1 LLILGELGEERAVLI
16 AGPTASGK
24 SSLALS
30 LANAALKAGREPVIL
45 NADSMQVYREL
56 HIISAR
62 PSAEDEALMPH
73 KLYGCVSAS
82 EAYNTGRWLD
92 DVEAKLNALSEK
104 KLPIIVGGTGLYF
117 KALTEGFAVM
127 PTVPEDVRTK
137 LREQLE
143 REGAAALHADLAVL
157 DPKTAENLKP
167 LDSQRILR
175 ALEIVKVSGRSIRAY
190 QSEAQSN
197 PLLHA
202 AECRKIVALP
212 DRAALYQRIE
222 QRFDGMVAAG
232 GLEEVEA
239 LQALNLD
246 ASLPAMKA
254 IGVPQFTDYLSGAC
268 SIEEAIDNAKQESRR
283 YAKRQMTW
291 MRNQMDDQWGRINT
305 FEI

>member
-1 LLILGELGEERAVLI
+1 MGELGEERAVLI

-30 LANAALKAGREPVIL
+30 LANAAIKAGRDPVIL

-62 PSAEDEALMPH
+62 PSTEDEALMPH
-73 KLYGCVSAS
+73 KLYGFVSAS
-82 EAYNTGRWLD
+82 EAYNTGRWLED
-92 DVEAKLNALSEK
+92 IGAELNAFRDKTLS
-104 KLPIIVGGTGLYF
+104 IIVGGTGLYF
-117 KALTEGFAVM
+117 KALTEGFAAM
-127 PTVPEDVRTK
+127 PQVPDDVRTE
-137 LREQLE
+137 LRDQLE
-143 REGAAALHADLAVL
+143 QEGAAALHAHLATL
-157 DPKTAENLKP
+157 DPQTAENLKP

-175 ALEIVKVSGRSIRAY
+175 ALEIVKISGRSIRDY

-197 PLLHA
+197 PLLNA
-202 AECRKIVALP
+202 AKCQKIVALP

-222 QRFDGMVAAG
+222 DRFDGMVAAG

-239 LQALNLD
+239 LQSLALN

-254 IGVPQFTDYLSGAC
+254 IGVPQFIDHLSGKC
-268 SIEEAIDNAKQESRR
+268 SIEEAIDSAKQESRR

-291 MRNQMDDQWGRINT
+291 MRNQMDDHWARVDT
-305 FEI
+305 FEV

>member
-1 LLILGELGEERAVLI
+1 MGELGEERAVLI

-30 LANAALKAGREPVIL
+30 LANAAIKAGRKPVIL

-62 PSAEDEALMPH
+62 PSADDDALMPH
-73 KLYGCVSAS
+73 KLYGFVSAS

-92 DVEAKLNALSEK
+92 DIAAELNALPERA
-104 KLPIIVGGTGLYF
+104 LPIIVGGTGLYF
-117 KALTEGFAVM
+117 KALTEGFAAM
-127 PTVPEDVRTK
+127 PQVPDDVRTE
-137 LREQLE
+137 LRDQLE
-143 REGAAALHADLAVL
+143 QEGAAALHAHLATL
-157 DPKTAENLKP
+157 DPQTAENLKP

-175 ALEIVKVSGRSIRAY
+175 ALEIVKVSGRSIRDY

-197 PLLHA
+197 PLLNA
-202 AECRKIVALP
+202 AKCQKIVALP

-222 QRFDGMVAAG
+222 DRFDGMVAAG

-239 LQALNLD
+239 LQSLALN

-254 IGVPQFTDYLSGAC
+254 IGVPQFIDHLSGKC
-268 SIEEAIDNAKQESRR
+268 SIEEAIDSAKQESRR

-291 MRNQMDDQWGRINT
+291 MRNQMDDHWERVNT

>member
-1 LLILGELGEERAVLI
+1 MGELGEESAVLI

-30 LANAALKAGREPVIL
+30 LANAAIMAGRDPVIL

-62 PSAEDEALMPH
+62 PSTEDEALMPH
-73 KLYGCVSAS
+73 KLYGFVSAS

-92 DVEAKLNALSEK
+92 DIEAELNARPEK
-104 KLPIIVGGTGLYF
+104 TLPIIVGGTGLYF

-127 PTVPEDVRTK
+127 PAVPDEMRAE
-137 LREQLE
+137 LRDQLV
-143 REGAAALHADLAVL
+143 REGAIRLHANLAAL
-157 DPKTAENLKP
+157 DPETAENLKP

-175 ALEIVKVSGRSIRAY
+175 ALEIVKVSGRSIREF
-190 QSEAQSN
+190 QLEAQSS
-197 PLLHA
+197 PLLNA

-222 QRFDGMVAAG
+222 ERFDSMVAAG
-232 GLEEVEA
+232 GLAEVEA
-239 LQALNLD
+239 IKALNLD
-246 ASLPAMKA
+246 VSLPAMKA
-254 IGVPQFTDYLSGAC
+254 IGVPQFIDHLSGER
-268 SIEEAIDNAKQESRR
+268 SIEDAIDNAKQESRR

-291 MRNQMDDQWGRINT
+291 MRNQMDDSWERINT
-305 FEI
+305 F

>member
-1 LLILGELGEERAVLI
+1 MGALGEERAVLI

-62 PSAEDEALMPH
+62 PSADDEALMPH
-73 KLYGCVSAS
+73 KLYGFVSAS
-82 EAYNTGRWLD
+82 EVYNTGRWLND
-92 DVEAKLNALSEK
+92 IAAELKALPEK
-104 KLPIIVGGTGLYF
+104 ALPIIVGGTGLYF

-127 PTVPEDVRTK
+127 PLVPNDVRAE
-137 LREQLE
+137 LRDQLE
-143 REGAAALHADLAVL
+143 REGAAALHASLATL
-157 DPKTAENLKP
+157 DPQTAETLKP

-175 ALEIVKVSGRSIRAY
+175 ALEVVKVSGRSIREY
-190 QSEAQSN
+190 QSEAHSN
-197 PLLHA
+197 PLLNA
-202 AECRKIVALP
+202 AECKKIIALP

-222 QRFDGMVAAG
+222 ERFDSMVAAG

-239 LQALNLD
+239 LQLLNLD
-246 ASLPAMKA
+246 ISLPAMKA
-254 IGVPQFTDYLSGAC
+254 IGVPQFIDHLSGKC
-268 SIEEAIDNAKQESRR
+268 SIAEAIDNAKQESRR

-291 MRNQMDDQWGRINT
+291 MRNQMDDNWERIDT

>member
-1 LLILGELGEERAVLI
+1 MVRALGEERAVLI

-30 LANAALKAGREPVIL
+30 LAREAVQAGREPVIL

-62 PSAEDEALMPH
+62 PSSEDEALMPH
-73 KLYGCVSAS
+73 MLYGFVSAG

-92 DVEAKLNALSEK
+92 DMAAALNTLSNNV
-104 KLPIIVGGTGLYF
+104 LPIIVGGTGLYF

-127 PTVPEDVRTK
+127 PTVPDEVRAE
-137 LREQLE
+137 LRAQLE
-143 REGAAALHADLAVL
+143 THGAEELHASLARL
-157 DPKTAENLKP
+157 DPQTAASLKP

-175 ALEIVKVSGRSIRAY
+175 ALEIYTVAGRSIRDFQAD
-190 QSEAQSN
+190 AQSN
-197 PLLHA
+197 PMLDA
-202 AECRKIVALP
+202 STCRKIIALP

-222 QRFDGMVAAG
+222 ERFDGMVEAG
-232 GLEEVEA
+232 GLDEVAA

-246 ASLPAMKA
+246 RSLPAMKA
-254 IGVPQFTDYLSGAC
+254 IGVPQFIDHLSGER
-268 SIEEAIDNAKQESRR
+268 SIEDAIDNAKQESRR

-291 MRNQMDDQWGRINT
+291 MRNQMDDSWERINT
-305 FEI
+305 FNI

>member
-1 LLILGELGEERAVLI
+1 MGALGEERAVLI

-30 LANAALKAGREPVIL
+30 LANDAVKAGREPTIL

-62 PSAEDEALMPH
+62 PSSEDEALMPH
-73 KLYGCVSAS
+73 KLYGFVSAS

-92 DVEAKLNALSEK
+92 DIAAELNVIPEK
-104 KLPIIVGGTGLYF
+104 VLPIIVGGTGLYF

-127 PTVPEDVRTK
+127 PFVPDDVRRE
-137 LREQLE
+137 LRDQLE
-143 REGAAALHADLAVL
+143 QEGATALHAYLATL
-157 DPKTAENLKP
+157 DPQTAETLKP

-175 ALEIVKVSGRSIRAY
+175 ALEIVKVSGRSIREF
-190 QSEAQSN
+190 QTEAQSN
-197 PLLHA
+197 PLLNA
-202 AECRKIVALP
+202 EECRKIVALP

-222 QRFDGMVAAG
+222 DRFDNMVAAG
-232 GLEEVEA
+232 GLEEVAA
-239 LQALNLD
+239 LQALTLD

-254 IGVPQFTDYLSGAC
+254 IGVPQFIDHLSGER
-268 SIEEAIDNAKQESRR
+268 SIEDAIDNAKQESRR

-291 MRNQMDDQWGRINT
+291 MRNQMDDGWERINT
-305 FEI
+305 FEL

>member
-1 LLILGELGEERAVLI
+1 MGELGEERAVLI

-30 LANAALKAGREPVIL
+30 LANAAIKAGRYPVIL

-62 PSAEDEALMPH
+62 PSADDEALMPH
-73 KLYGCVSAS
+73 KLYGFVSAS

-92 DVEAKLNALSEK
+92 DIAAELNALSEK
-104 KLPIIVGGTGLYF
+104 TLPIIVGGTGLYF

-127 PTVPEDVRTK
+127 PIVPDDVRTK
-137 LREQLE
+137 LRDQLE
-143 REGAAALHADLAVL
+143 REGAAALHASLAVL
-157 DPKTAENLKP
+157 DPQTAENLKP
-167 LDSQRILR
+167 LDSQRVLR

-190 QSEAQSN
+190 QAEAQSN
-197 PLLHA
+197 PLLNA
-202 AECRKIVALP
+202 AKCRKIVALP

-222 QRFDGMVAAG
+222 ERFDGMVAAG

-239 LQALNLD
+239 LQVLNLD
-246 ASLPAMKA
+246 PSLPAMKA
-254 IGVPQFTDYLSGAC
+254 IGVPQFIDHLSGER
-268 SIEEAIDNAKQESRR
+268 SIEDAIDNAKQESRR

-291 MRNQMDDQWGRINT
+291 MRNQMDDSWERINT

>member
-1 LLILGELGEERAVLI
+1 MGELGEERAVLI

-30 LANAALKAGREPVIL
+30 LADAALKAGREPVIL

-56 HIISAR
+56 DIISAR
-62 PSAEDEALMPH
+62 PSREDEALMPH
-73 KLYGCVSAS
+73 KLYGFVSVS

-92 DVEAKLNALSEK
+92 DIKVELHALNENV
-104 KLPIIVGGTGLYF
+104 LPIIVGGTGLYF

-127 PTVPEDVRTK
+127 PKVPDDVRAA
-137 LREQLE
+137 LRDQLE
-143 REGAAALHADLAVL
+143 REGAAALHASLAAL
-157 DPKTAENLKP
+157 DPQTAENLKP

-175 ALEIVKVSGRSIRAY
+175 ALEIIKVSGRSIRDY
-190 QSEAQSN
+190 QSDAQSN
-197 PLLHA
+197 PLLNA
-202 AECRKIVALP
+202 EECRKIVALP

-222 QRFDGMVAAG
+222 DRFDGMVTAG
-232 GLEEVEA
+232 GLEEVKV

-246 ASLPAMKA
+246 PSLPAMKA
-254 IGVPQFTDYLSGAC
+254 IGVPQFIDHLNGER
-268 SIEEAIDNAKQESRR
+268 SIDEAIDNAKQESRR

-291 MRNQMDDQWGRINT
+291 MRNQMDDSWMRTNT

>member
-1 LLILGELGEERAVLI
+1 MGELGEERAVLI

-30 LANAALKAGREPVIL
+30 LANAAIKAGRYPVIL

-62 PSAEDEALMPH
+62 PSADDEALMPH
-73 KLYGCVSAS
+73 KLYGFVSAS

-92 DVEAKLNALSEK
+92 DIAAELNALSEK
-104 KLPIIVGGTGLYF
+104 TLPIIVGGTGLYF

-127 PTVPEDVRTK
+127 PIVPDDVRTK
-137 LREQLE
+137 LRDQLE
-143 REGAAALHADLAVL
+143 REGAAALHASLAVL
-157 DPKTAENLKP
+157 DPQTAENLKP
-167 LDSQRILR
+167 LDSQRVLR

-190 QSEAQSN
+190 QAEAQSN
-197 PLLHA
+197 PLLNA
-202 AECRKIVALP
+202 AKCRKIVALP

-222 QRFDGMVAAG
+222 ERFDGMVAAG

-239 LQALNLD
+239 LQVLNLD
-246 ASLPAMKA
+246 PSLPAMKA
-254 IGVPQFTDYLSGAC
+254 IGVPQFIDHLSGER
-268 SIEEAIDNAKQESRR
+268 SIEDAIDNAKQESRR

-291 MRNQMDDQWGRINT
+291 MRNQMDDTWERINT

>member
-1 LLILGELGEERAVLI
+1 MGELGEERAVLI

-62 PSAEDEALMPH
+62 PSADDEALMPH
-73 KLYGCVSAS
+73 KLYGFVSAS

-92 DVEAKLNALSEK
+92 DIGAELSTLPEK

-127 PTVPEDVRTK
+127 PQVPDDVRTE
-137 LREQLE
+137 LRDQLE
-143 REGAAALHADLAVL
+143 QEGAAALHASLEHL
-157 DPKTAENLKP
+157 DPRTAETLKP

-175 ALEIVKVSGRSIRAY
+175 ALEIIKVSGRSIRDY

-197 PLLHA
+197 PLLDA
-202 AECRKIVALP
+202 ATCRKIVALP

-222 QRFDGMVAAG
+222 ERFDGMVAAG

-239 LQALNLD
+239 LQALKLD
-246 ASLPAMKA
+246 TSLPAMKA
-254 IGVPQFTDYLSGAC
+254 IGVPQFIDHLSGER
-268 SIEEAIDNAKQESRR
+268 SIEDAIDNAKQESRR

-291 MRNQMDDQWGRINT
+291 MRNQMDDSWERINT
-305 FEI
+305 FQI